1 MRLEVFMKNEISRR
15 DVIAT
20 IGAAAGVALFV
31 PRSARAQQAAQ
42 APART
47 APPTVI
53 SSPPRDFTPGATPV
67 SYPDPDILT
76 VDAAFNSLRL
86 GNTPVQRL
94 WTGGVRGG
102 GAARSR
108 PGGYLGGGDI
118 SKKPPMRFLGEDGG
132 GTPVPESSDKNN
144 SQAVGYQGRP
154 ASNGR

>member
-31 PRSARAQQAAQ
+31 PRGARAQQAAQ

-76 VDAAFNSLRL
+76 VDPGFNSLRL
-86 GNTPVQRL
+86 GNTPIQRL
-94 WTGGVRGG
+94 WTGGPSWQGP
-102 GAARSR
+102 AWAS
-108 PGGYLGGGDI
+108 PGRYPGWSGISHNPPKRHLGD
-118 SKKPPMRFLGEDGG
+118 
-132 GTPVPESSDKNN
+132 
-144 SQAVGYQGRP
+144 A
-154 ASNGR
+154 

>member
-31 PRSARAQQAAQ
+31 PRGARAQQAAQ

-86 GNTPVQRL
+86 GNTPIQRL
-94 WTGGVRGG
+94 WTGGLPWHGPSYADQGG
-102 GAARSR
+102 H
-108 PGGYLGGGDI
+108 LGGGRI
-118 SKKPPMRFLGEDGG
+118 
-132 GTPVPESSDKNN
+132 TTN
-144 SQAVGYQGRP
+144 SPTVVLV
-154 ASNGR
+154 

>member
-20 IGAAAGVALFV
+20 IGAAAGVALFA
-31 PRSARAQQAAQ
+31 PRGARAQQAAQ

-86 GNTPVQRL
+86 GNTPIQRL
-94 WTGGVRGG
+94 WTGGVWWQGASWAGQGG
-102 GAARSR
+102 H
-108 PGGYLGGGDI
+108 LGGGRI
-118 SKKPPMRFLGEDGG
+118 
-132 GTPVPESSDKNN
+132 TTN
-144 SQAVGYQGRP
+144 SPTVVLV
-154 ASNGR
+154 